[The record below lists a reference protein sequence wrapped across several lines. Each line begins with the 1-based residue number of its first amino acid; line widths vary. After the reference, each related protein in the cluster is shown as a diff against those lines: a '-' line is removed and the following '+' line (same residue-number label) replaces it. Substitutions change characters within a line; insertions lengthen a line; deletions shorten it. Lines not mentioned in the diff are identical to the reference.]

1 MTQLQHTEAAGW
13 RDYKELTKPNVVLLM
28 ILTSAIGMFMAV
40 PGMVPVH
47 VLILGNLGIALCAGA
62 AAAVNHLID
71 QRVDQK
77 MARTHNR
84 PMARGPASA
93 TCRRPCL
100 LSYWARWEWRSSF
113 SGSTPSPPG
122 SPWPRWWVMP
132 LSIHYSSSGQR
143 LRILSSAA
151 LPERRPPPPVGVDG
165 SNRPYSWTCAIAGA
179 DYFRVDATTF
189 LGTGYSPQ
197 GGVCGR

>member
-84 PMARGPASA
+84 PMARGRVSNLQASLFA
-93 TCRRPCL
+93 LVLGTL
-100 LSYWARWEWRSSF
+100 GMAILIVWIN
-113 SGSTPSPPG
+113 
-122 SPWPRWWVMP
+122 P
-132 LSIHYSSSGQR
+132 LTAWLTLASLVGYAFVYTLFSSGQR
-143 LRILSSAA
+143 HRILSSVA
-151 LPERRPPPPVGVDG
+151 LPERPPPC
-165 SNRPYSWTCAIAGA
+165 W
-179 DYFRVDATTF
+179 
-189 LGTGYSPQ
+189 
-197 GGVCGR
+197 GGRQ